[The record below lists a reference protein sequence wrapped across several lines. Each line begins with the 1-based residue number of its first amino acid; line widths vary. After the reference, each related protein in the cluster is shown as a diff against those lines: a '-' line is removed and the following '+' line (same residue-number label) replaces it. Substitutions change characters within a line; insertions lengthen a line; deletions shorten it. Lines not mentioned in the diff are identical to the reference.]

1 MKKKII
7 EPFAG
12 GGGIVHMYKYINPD
26 IDITSIDI
34 DETLKPGLEF
44 YGSKHI
50 VGSSANVHLSEK
62 YDAIVTEVPFSDNAT
77 EQVIN
82 SFTNLDNN
90 LTDKGITV
98 LMCGKNQS
106 KEISDCFSK
115 DLNSNLIFSRELNR
129 KGTDVVIQI
138 WTKNFELK
146 KELNETI
153 ESVSKTF

>member
-1 MKKKII
+1 
-7 EPFAG
+7 
-12 GGGIVHMYKYINPD
+12 MYKYINPD

-82 SFTNLDNN
+82 SFTNLYNN
-90 LTDKGITV
+90 LTDKGIIV

-106 KEISDCFSK
+106 KEISDCFSR
-115 DLNSNLIFSRELNR
+115 DLNSNLIFREN
-129 KGTDVVIQI
+129 
-138 WTKNFELK
+138 
-146 KELNETI
+146 
-153 ESVSKTF
+153 

>member
-1 MKKKII
+1 
-7 EPFAG
+7 
-12 GGGIVHMYKYINPD
+12 MYKYINPD

-82 SFTNLDNN
+82 SFTNLYNN
-90 LTDKGITV
+90 LTDKGIIV
-98 LMCGKNQS
+98 LMCGKI
-106 KEISDCFSK
+106 KAKKLVIAFLEI
-115 DLNSNLIFSRELNR
+115 LIVIWFFREN
-129 KGTDVVIQI
+129 
-138 WTKNFELK
+138 
-146 KELNETI
+146 
-153 ESVSKTF
+153 

>member
-1 MKKKII
+1 MKISEIYNLKKSQY
-7 EPFAG
+7 ELDF
-12 GGGIVHMYKYINPD
+12 VDINPD

-82 SFTNLDNN
+82 SFTNLYNN
-90 LTDKGITV
+90 LTDKGIIV